1 MLENATGKNSAYEG
15 SGQKCVRNFTIE
27 VSISVVISL
36 IIASVLIVM
45 KRLLKPYCIDFSL
58 RLIIN
63 SAKKDTANA
72 IIETV
77 VPMFPLGAK
86 SQSLKKNAG
95 TIKTS
100 TV

>member
-1 MLENATGKNSAYEG
+1 MSERAELKWGISEVECTTGKNSACEG
-15 SGQKCVRNFTIE
+15 FGQKCVRNFTIE

-77 VPMFPLGAK
+77 VPMFPL
-86 SQSLKKNAG
+86 
-95 TIKTS
+95 
-100 TV
+100 